1 MTELTEFGRIVIAK
15 KGQATALTTSH
26 SYGSQLLVL
35 TYVLFDEFLKMAA
48 TALFTVLLE
57 RLILDETQTPIF
69 A

>member
-1 MTELTEFGRIVIAK
+1 MTELTEYGRIVIAK
-15 KGQATALTTSH
+15 KGQATALTTSR

-57 RLILDETQTPIF
+57 RLILDVTQTPIF